1 MATLYEINEQIAGL
15 VDPETGE
22 IADFEAFEKLNLDL
36 DTKIKNIALWIVN
49 LRSDAE
55 QLEEQEKKF
64 RERKTSAKNKAES
77 LKNLL
82 DGFLSGEK
90 RSYPEVVISYRKSEQ
105 VAVDDDAKL
114 DDRFLRIKTE
124 IDKTALKDALKHGES
139 IEGARLEEQYS
150 DQVRM
155 L

>member
-22 IADFEAFEKLNLDL
+22 IANFEAFEKLNLDL

-49 LRSDAE
+49 LLSDAE

-64 RERKTSAKNKAES
+64 RDRKTAAKNKAES

-90 RSYPEVVISYRKSEQ
+90 RSFPEVVISYRKSEQ
-105 VAVDDDAKL
+105 VTVDDDAKL

-124 IDKTALKDALKHGES
+124 IDKTALKDALKRGEN
-139 IEGARLEEQYS
+139 IEGARLEVKNNIQIK
-150 DQVRM
+150 
-155 L
+155 

>member
-64 RERKTSAKNKAES
+64 RDRKTAAKNKAES

-82 DGFLSGEK
+82 DGFLSSEK

-105 VAVDDDAKL
+105 VTVDDDAKL

-124 IDKTALKDALKHGES
+124 IDKTALKDALKRGES
-139 IEGARLEEQYS
+139 IEGARLEVKNNIQIK
-150 DQVRM
+150 
-155 L
+155 

>member
-64 RERKTSAKNKAES
+64 RDRKTAAKNKAES

-90 RSYPEVVISYRKSEQ
+90 RSFPEVVISYRKSEQ
-105 VAVDDDAKL
+105 VTVDDDAKL
-114 DDRFLRIKTE
+114 DDRFLWIKTE

-139 IEGARLEEQYS
+139 IEGARLEVKNNIQIK
-150 DQVRM
+150 
-155 L
+155 

>member
-64 RERKTSAKNKAES
+64 RDRKTAAKNKAES

-90 RSYPEVVISYRKSEQ
+90 RSFPEVVISYRKSEQ
-105 VAVDDDAKL
+105 VTVDDDTKL

-139 IEGARLEEQYS
+139 IEGARLEVKNNIQIK
-150 DQVRM
+150 
-155 L
+155 

>member
-64 RERKTSAKNKAES
+64 RDRKTAAKNKAES

-105 VAVDDDAKL
+105 VTVDDDAKL
-114 DDRFLRIKTE
+114 DDRFLRIKAE
-124 IDKTALKDALKHGES
+124 IDKTALKDALKHGEV
-139 IEGARLEEQYS
+139 IDGARLEIKNNIQIK
-150 DQVRM
+150 
-155 L
+155 

>member
-64 RERKTSAKNKAES
+64 RERKTSAKNKAEY

-105 VAVDDDAKL
+105 VAVDDNAKL

-139 IEGARLEEQYS
+139 IEGARLEVKNNIQIK
-150 DQVRM
+150 
-155 L
+155 

>member
-64 RERKTSAKNKAES
+64 RDRKTAAKNKAES

-105 VAVDDDAKL
+105 VTVDDDAKL

-139 IEGARLEEQYS
+139 IEGARLEVKNNIQIK
-150 DQVRM
+150 
-155 L
+155 

>member
-64 RERKTSAKNKAES
+64 RDRKTAAKNKAES

-105 VAVDDDAKL
+105 VTVDDDATL

-139 IEGARLEEQYS
+139 IEGARLEVKNNIQIK
-150 DQVRM
+150 
-155 L
+155 

>member
-64 RERKTSAKNKAES
+64 RDRKAAAKNKAES

-105 VAVDDDAKL
+105 VTVDDDAKL

-124 IDKTALKDALKHGES
+124 IDKTALKDALKRGES
-139 IEGARLEEQYS
+139 IEGARLEVKNNIQIK
-150 DQVRM
+150 
-155 L
+155 

>member
-64 RERKTSAKNKAES
+64 RGRKTAAKNKAES
-77 LKNLL
+77 LKKLL
-82 DGFLSGEK
+82 DGFLCGEK
-90 RSYPEVVISYRKSEQ
+90 RSFPEVVISYLKSER
-105 VAVDDDAKL
+105 VTVDDDAKL

-124 IDKTALKDALKHGES
+124 IDKDALKDALKHGES
-139 IEGARLEEQYS
+139 IEGARLEVKNNIQIK
-150 DQVRM
+150 
-155 L
+155 

>member
-64 RERKTSAKNKAES
+64 RDRKTATKNKAES

-90 RSYPEVVISYRKSEQ
+90 RSFPEVVISYRKSEQ
-105 VAVDDDAKL
+105 VTVDDDAKL

-124 IDKTALKDALKHGES
+124 IDRTALKDALKHGES
-139 IEGARLEEQYS
+139 IEGARLEVKNNIQIK
-150 DQVRM
+150 
-155 L
+155 

>member
-64 RERKTSAKNKAES
+64 RDRKTAAKNKAES

-90 RSYPEVVISYRKSEQ
+90 RSYPEVVISYLKSER
-105 VAVDDDAKL
+105 VTVDDDAKL
-114 DDRFLRIKTE
+114 DDRFLRIRTE
-124 IDKTALKDALKHGES
+124 IDKAALKDALKHGES
-139 IEGARLEEQYS
+139 IEGARLEVKNNIQIK
-150 DQVRM
+150 
-155 L
+155 

>member
-64 RERKTSAKNKAES
+64 HDRKTAAKNKAES

-105 VAVDDDAKL
+105 VTVKEDAKL

-139 IEGARLEEQYS
+139 IEGARLEVKNNIQIK
-150 DQVRM
+150 
-155 L
+155 

>member
-36 DTKIKNIALWIVN
+36 DTKIKNIALWIIN
-49 LRSDAE
+49 LRSDAD

-105 VAVDDDAKL
+105 VAVDDNAKL
-114 DDRFLRIKTE
+114 DDRFLRVKTE
-124 IDKTALKDALKHGES
+124 IDKAALKDALKHGES
-139 IEGARLEEQYS
+139 IEGARLEVKNNIQIK
-150 DQVRM
+150 
-155 L
+155 

>member
-64 RERKTSAKNKAES
+64 RDRKTAAKNKAES
-77 LKNLL
+77 LKSLL

-90 RSYPEVVISYRKSEQ
+90 RSFPEVVISYRKSEQ
-105 VAVDDDAKL
+105 VTVDDDAKL

-139 IEGARLEEQYS
+139 IDGARLEVKNNIQIK
-150 DQVRM
+150 
-155 L
+155 

>member
-64 RERKTSAKNKAES
+64 RDRKTAAKNKAEF

-90 RSYPEVVISYRKSEQ
+90 RSFPEVVISYRKSEQ
-105 VAVDDDAKL
+105 VTVDDDAKL

-124 IDKTALKDALKHGES
+124 IDKTALKDALKRGES
-139 IEGARLEEQYS
+139 IEGARLEVKNNIQIK
-150 DQVRM
+150 
-155 L
+155 

>member
-64 RERKTSAKNKAES
+64 RDRKTAAKNKAES
-77 LKNLL
+77 LKSLL

-105 VAVDDDAKL
+105 VTVDDDAKL

-139 IEGARLEEQYS
+139 IDGARLEVKNNIQIK
-150 DQVRM
+150 
-155 L
+155 

>member
-36 DTKIKNIALWIVN
+36 DTKIKNIALWIIN

-124 IDKTALKDALKHGES
+124 IDKTALKDALKHGEN
-139 IEGARLEEQYS
+139 IEGARLEVKNNIQIK
-150 DQVRM
+150 
-155 L
+155 

>member
-64 RERKTSAKNKAES
+64 RDRKTATKNKAES

-105 VAVDDDAKL
+105 VTVDDDAKL

-139 IEGARLEEQYS
+139 IDGARLEVKNNIQIK
-150 DQVRM
+150 
-155 L
+155 

>member
-64 RERKTSAKNKAES
+64 RDRKTAAKNKAES
-77 LKNLL
+77 LKSLL

-90 RSYPEVVISYRKSEQ
+90 RSFPEVVISYRKSEQ
-105 VAVDDDAKL
+105 VTVDDDAKL

-139 IEGARLEEQYS
+139 IEGARLEVKNNIQIK
-150 DQVRM
+150 
-155 L
+155 

>member
-1 MATLYEINEQIAGL
+1 MATLYEINEQIARL

-64 RERKTSAKNKAES
+64 RDRKTAAKNKAES

-90 RSYPEVVISYRKSEQ
+90 RSFPEVVISYRKSEQ
-105 VAVDDDAKL
+105 VTVDDDAKL

-139 IEGARLEEQYS
+139 IEGARLEVKNNIQIK
-150 DQVRM
+150 
-155 L
+155 

>member
-22 IADFEAFEKLNLDL
+22 IADFEAFEKLDLDL

-64 RERKTSAKNKAES
+64 RDRKTAAKNKAES

-90 RSYPEVVISYRKSEQ
+90 RSFPEVVISYRKSEQ
-105 VAVDDDAKL
+105 VTVDDDTKL

-139 IEGARLEEQYS
+139 IEGARLEVKNNIQIK
-150 DQVRM
+150 
-155 L
+155 

>member
-64 RERKTSAKNKAES
+64 RDRKTAAKNKAES
-77 LKNLL
+77 LKSLL

-105 VAVDDDAKL
+105 VTVDDDAKL

-139 IEGARLEEQYS
+139 IEGARLEVKNNIQIK
-150 DQVRM
+150 
-155 L
+155 

>member
-36 DTKIKNIALWIVN
+36 DTKIKNIALWIIN

-64 RERKTSAKNKAES
+64 RERKTSAKNKAEY

-105 VAVDDDAKL
+105 VAVDDNAKL

-139 IEGARLEEQYS
+139 IEGARLEVKNNIQIK
-150 DQVRM
+150 
-155 L
+155 

>member
-1 MATLYEINEQIAGL
+1 MATFYEINEQIAGL

-64 RERKTSAKNKAES
+64 RDRKTAAKNKAES

-90 RSYPEVVISYRKSEQ
+90 RSFPEVVISYRKSEQ
-105 VAVDDDAKL
+105 VTVDDDAKL

-139 IEGARLEEQYS
+139 IEGARLEVKNNIQIK
-150 DQVRM
+150 
-155 L
+155 

>member
-64 RERKTSAKNKAES
+64 RDRKTAAKNKAES

-105 VAVDDDAKL
+105 VTVDDDAKL
-114 DDRFLRIKTE
+114 DDRFLRIKAE
-124 IDKTALKDALKHGES
+124 IDKTALKDALKHGEV
-139 IEGARLEEQYS
+139 IDGARLEVKNNIQIK
-150 DQVRM
+150 
-155 L
+155 

>member
-64 RERKTSAKNKAES
+64 RDRKTAAKNKAES

-105 VAVDDDAKL
+105 VTVDDDAKL

-139 IEGARLEEQYS
+139 VEGARLEVKNNIQIK
-150 DQVRM
+150 
-155 L
+155 

>member
-64 RERKTSAKNKAES
+64 RERKTSAKNKAEY

-105 VAVDDDAKL
+105 VAVDDNAKL
-114 DDRFLRIKTE
+114 DNRFLRIKTE

-139 IEGARLEEQYS
+139 IEGARLEVKNNIQIK
-150 DQVRM
+150 
-155 L
+155 

>member
-64 RERKTSAKNKAES
+64 RDRKTAAKNKAES

-90 RSYPEVVISYRKSEQ
+90 RSFPEVVISYRKSEQ
-105 VAVDDDAKL
+105 VTVDDDAKL

-139 IEGARLEEQYS
+139 IEGARLEVKNNIQIK
-150 DQVRM
+150 
-155 L
+155 

>member
-36 DTKIKNIALWIVN
+36 ETKIKNIALWIVN

-114 DDRFLRIKTE
+114 DDRFLRVKTE
-124 IDKTALKDALKHGES
+124 IDKAALKDALKHGES
-139 IEGARLEEQYS
+139 IEGARLEVKNNIQIK
-150 DQVRM
+150 
-155 L
+155 

>member
-64 RERKTSAKNKAES
+64 RDRKTAAKNKAES

-82 DGFLSGEK
+82 DSFLSGEK

-105 VAVDDDAKL
+105 VTVDDDAKL

-139 IEGARLEEQYS
+139 IEGARLEVKNNIQIK
-150 DQVRM
+150 
-155 L
+155 

>member
-1 MATLYEINEQIAGL
+1 MATLYEINEQIEGL

-64 RERKTSAKNKAES
+64 RDRKTAAKNKAES

-105 VAVDDDAKL
+105 VAVDDGAKL
-114 DDRFLRIKTE
+114 DDRFLRIKAE

-139 IEGARLEEQYS
+139 IEGARLEVKNNIQIK
-150 DQVRM
+150 
-155 L
+155 

>member
-64 RERKTSAKNKAES
+64 RDRKTAAKNKAES

-105 VAVDDDAKL
+105 VTVDDDAKL

-124 IDKTALKDALKHGES
+124 IDKTALKDALKHGEN
-139 IEGARLEEQYS
+139 IKGARLEVKNNIQIK
-150 DQVRM
+150 
-155 L
+155 

>member
-22 IADFEAFEKLNLDL
+22 IAGFEAFEKLNLDL

-64 RERKTSAKNKAES
+64 RDRKTAAKNKAES

-90 RSYPEVVISYRKSEQ
+90 RSYPEVVISYRKSKQ

-139 IEGARLEEQYS
+139 IEGARLEVKNNIQIK
-150 DQVRM
+150 
-155 L
+155 

>member
-64 RERKTSAKNKAES
+64 RDRKTAVKNKAES

-90 RSYPEVVISYRKSEQ
+90 RSFPEVVISYRKSEQ
-105 VAVDDDAKL
+105 VTVDDDAKL

-139 IEGARLEEQYS
+139 IEGARLEVKNNIQIK
-150 DQVRM
+150 
-155 L
+155 

>member
-64 RERKTSAKNKAES
+64 CKRKTYAKNKAEF

-82 DGFLSGEK
+82 DRFLSGEK

-139 IEGARLEEQYS
+139 IEGARLEVKNNIQIK
-150 DQVRM
+150 
-155 L
+155 

>member
-64 RERKTSAKNKAES
+64 CKRKTYAKNKAES

-82 DGFLSGEK
+82 DRFLSGEK

-105 VAVDDDAKL
+105 VAVDDGAKL

-124 IDKTALKDALKHGES
+124 INRTALKDALKHGES
-139 IEGARLEEQYS
+139 IEGARLEVKNNIQIK
-150 DQVRM
+150 
-155 L
+155 

>member
-105 VAVDDDAKL
+105 VTVDDDAKL

-124 IDKTALKDALKHGES
+124 IDKTALKDALKHGEV
-139 IEGARLEEQYS
+139 IDGARLEIKNNIQIK
-150 DQVRM
+150 
-155 L
+155 

>member
-22 IADFEAFEKLNLDL
+22 IADFEDFEKLNLDL

-64 RERKTSAKNKAES
+64 RERKTSAKNKAEY

-105 VAVDDDAKL
+105 VTVDEDAKL
-114 DDRFLRIKTE
+114 DDRFLRIKAE

-139 IEGARLEEQYS
+139 IEGARLEVKNNIQIK
-150 DQVRM
+150 
-155 L
+155 